1 VQHAHADVEA
11 QVLRRTQ
18 AQFGFGAIAHRL
30 VGVEQH
36 AAAVAVV
43 AVQLDVGDGVVE
55 PGQVE
60 RQRVV
65 QPGALQAGF
74 PRGVLSEFAVVKGE
88 LNTAERPWIV
98 GPRKPRATR
107 ANSERSE
114 VGR

>member
-65 QPGALQAGF
+65 QPGALQASSEVF
-74 PRGVLSEFAVVKGE
+74 FSEFAVVKGE

-107 ANSERSE
+107 A
-114 VGR
+114 